1 MERLTRKSKTSDMVW
16 FVDHENNNIDLEP
29 CEMNPHHNRLAI
41 QKLAAYEDAEEQ
53 GFMIRIPPPD
63 DSDGIPQRVE
73 VAKVVHAK
81 WCKIDDWDDNDNAL
95 FECTNCHH
103 GDVHAR
109 SVAVPYCWY
118 CGAKMDGKEEGVK
131 NG

>member
-1 MERLTRKSKTSDMVW
+1 MERLTRV
-16 FVDHENNNIDLEP
+16 FEQNNQKYVCIDVCGEKCVEGHSVCHDCKPFTDVLK
-29 CEMNPHHNRLAI
+29 
-41 QKLAAYEDAEEQ
+41 KLVTYEDADEQ
-53 GFMIRIPPPD
+53 GLL
-63 DSDGIPQRVE
+63 
-73 VAKVVHAK
+73 AKVVHAK

-118 CGAKMDGKEEGVK
+118 CGAKMDGKEEGVG
-131 NG
+131 NA